1 MSGYQSLA
9 DLIADHAGQDL
20 NTNQIEGLA
29 NAIILDWLPDE
40 IEAVNE
46 VAQQAQKNAERERTE
61 KQKIAASAQAPNLRE
76 QDPNGFAGGF

>member
-29 NAIILDWLPDE
+29 NAIILDWLPKE
-40 IEAVNE
+40 IEAVN
-46 VAQQAQKNAERERTE
+46 QAALQSRKQLAKVRTDLEQLQMTTNAEDR
-61 KQKIAASAQAPNLRE
+61 
-76 QDPNGFAGGF
+76 AGA